1 MRRGLP
7 LVLLVAAF
15 VSAGC
20 TEPYEKQDGG
30 VGDDP
35 PCTPGVDGC
44 PCPLDMR
51 QVGDRCE
58 YVDSILLD
66 VQMTGTGFYAVG
78 VPYPHG
84 LWCLTGDDWLDG
96 MQETQ
101 KLDSHSVRDVDRG
114 KILWLEGRDTSR
126 FTATV
131 EVGNRTECQTLR
143 YDPWSIDPDPAE
155 DTIEVHSDQAV
166 QFTIY
171 VRTARGVCDDP
182 QADAQQV
189 VRVQMF
195 EGDASGGWST
205 LPEKFDQPT
214 C

>member
-1 MRRGLP
+1 MHRSLP
-7 LVLLVAAF
+7 ILLVAAAMAF
-15 VSAGC
+15 AGC
-20 TEPYEKQDGG
+20 TEPYFQGDDEDGG
-30 VGDDP
+30 EP
-35 PCTPGVDGC
+35 TCTPGVDGC

-58 YVDSILLD
+58 AYDSILLD
-66 VQMTGTGFYAVG
+66 IQMTGTGAYAVG

-84 LWCLTGDDWLDG
+84 LWCLTGDDWLEG

-114 KILWLEGRDTSR
+114 KVLWLEGHDASK
-126 FTATV
+126 FTASIDV
-131 EVGNRTECQTLR
+131 SNRSECQTLR
-143 YDPWSIDPDPAE
+143 EDPWSIDPDPAE
-155 DTIEVHSDQAV
+155 DTVEVHSEQAV
-166 QFTIY
+166 KFTIY

-182 QADAQQV
+182 EADAQQV

-195 EGDASGGWST
+195 EGEASGGWST